1 MKKRNLKLFFV
12 HTWGSN
18 NIGGLVSI
26 DNGKKELYFDD
37 FKPIDYQAFIYD
49 PTSLYKSKELEGV
62 IKAFFAFSG
71 HSFCDEMR
79 SIASDLTSNYQ
90 ASRTY
95 SV

>member
-12 HTWGSN
+12 HTWGPN

-26 DNGKKELYFDD
+26 D
-37 FKPIDYQAFIYD
+37 YQAFIND

-90 ASRTY
+90 TSRTY